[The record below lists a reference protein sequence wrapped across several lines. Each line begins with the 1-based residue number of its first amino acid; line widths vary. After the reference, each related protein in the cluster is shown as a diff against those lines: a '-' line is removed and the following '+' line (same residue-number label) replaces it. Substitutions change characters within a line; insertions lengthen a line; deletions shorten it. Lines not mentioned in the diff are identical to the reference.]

1 MSNDAPKQIGDVVGI
16 DRMDSLDRQKLDP
29 YIKLQLLCAEMKEK
43 SGEDPRGGKMS
54 FVARPRVVLQLL
66 LDVLEAHPI
75 MTIGF
80 IGEIKLHKPVVLG
93 SDDGDLVG
101 WWRDIPIRVRC
112 TVVDDRLYVLN
123 NRQIPDSKM
132 IDRRQAAQLRMSAHA
147 GRLADLRNEE
157 N

>member
-43 SGEDPRGGKMS
+43 TGRDPRGGKMS

-66 LDVLEAHPI
+66 LDVLAAHPV
-75 MTIGF
+75 MTIGH
-80 IGEIKLHKPVVLG
+80 IGEIKLHKAVILG

-101 WWRDIPIRVRC
+101 WWREIPIRVRC
-112 TVVDDRLYVLN
+112 TVVNDMLYVLDDGK
-123 NRQIPDSKM
+123 IPNSKM

-147 GRLADLRNEE
+147 GKLEDLRNEE